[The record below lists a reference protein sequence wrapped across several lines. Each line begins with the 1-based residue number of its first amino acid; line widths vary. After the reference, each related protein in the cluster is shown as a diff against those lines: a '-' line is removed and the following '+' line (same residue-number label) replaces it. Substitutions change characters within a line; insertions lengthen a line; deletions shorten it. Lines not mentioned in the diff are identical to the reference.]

1 MSQSRRRLAILTSQE
16 LHGRAVE
23 YRRMAMTARGQA
35 TVSALDS
42 LAIRYALLAA
52 SREIEESS
60 RLSDIAGE
68 AYDPG
73 HSELAKLIASVKQ
86 VAVKEPNPAK
96 ALAQFIRV
104 ITEGDA
110 DPYIVVGVLLEGAIH
125 VIATCIPLER
135 QQDTAGALLQLVEDR
150 LRAAGILDR
159 T

>member
-16 LHGRAVE
+16 LHRRAVE
-23 YRRMAMTARGQA
+23 YRGMAMTARGQA
-35 TVSALDS
+35 TVSALDR

-60 RLSDIAGE
+60 RLSDIADG
-68 AYDPG
+68 ACDPC

-110 DPYIVVGVLLEGAIH
+110 DPYIVMGVLLEGAIH

-135 QQDTAGALLQLVEDR
+135 QQDTAGVVGHFEWP
-150 LRAAGILDR
+150 
-159 T
+159 